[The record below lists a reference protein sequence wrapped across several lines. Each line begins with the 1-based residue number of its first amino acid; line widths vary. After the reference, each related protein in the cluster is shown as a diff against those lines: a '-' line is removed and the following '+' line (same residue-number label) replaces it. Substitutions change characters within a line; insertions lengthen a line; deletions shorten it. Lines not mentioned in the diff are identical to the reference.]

1 MLEIPFRLVAKRKRA
16 MAQSWNPK
24 LEHSITVPVL
34 VLKRLAQP
42 F

>member
-1 MLEIPFRLVAKRKRA
+1 

-42 F
+42 LSRQRKGME